1 MSHIRRSSMTYV
13 LWLILF
19 ALFAPLLLWLASMV
33 FTVAM
38 FFLAPIALLILVTI
52 EWIFGRLMSY
62 VR

>member
-1 MSHIRRSSMTYV
+1 MTYV